1 MCPWEGDPKIAL
13 RCVNIRNALNSI
25 VFFSSVVVYSICL
38 KSDGQLFQG
47 WRISMVARRKRAG
60 LKRSRKSGSKG
71 KKMCVT
77 DLTSWKSALTPG
89 KRFQIKWLSSKN
101 WKMHR
106 QTRLLYLRRKHT
118 HRRNHGK
125 IQSEIKMTHTRWM
138 VSWTH
143 FNVIHAALIQTWK
156 KHHQLSLY
164 IACQSISCQNSFT
177 QIHTPGMT
185 KSAIRERTKSHGW
198 SWEGK
203 YCLIYID
210 RL

>member
-77 DLTSWKSALTPG
+77 DLTSWKSALTPR
-89 KRFQIKWLSSKN
+89 KRFQIKQLSSKN
-101 WKMHR
+101 WKTHR
-106 QTRLLYLRRKHT
+106 QTWLLYLRRKHT
-118 HRRNHGK
+118 H
-125 IQSEIKMTHTRWM
+125 Q
-138 VSWTH
+138 
-143 FNVIHAALIQTWK
+143 
-156 KHHQLSLY
+156 
-164 IACQSISCQNSFT
+164 
-177 QIHTPGMT
+177 
-185 KSAIRERTKSHGW
+185 RTM
-198 SWEGK
+198 GK
-203 YCLIYID
+203 YSQKSRWHTQDGWFHELISMWSMQPWFKPERSTINSPCILHVNQSAVRTVLHRYIP
-210 RL
+210 LGWWNQQ